1 VKSGNRAA
9 FLVAI
14 QPGSL
19 SQRPGGVNTRLAVR
33 QIAKISR
40 PEHDAGALSGNPILP
55 SKTIEEPARQVPL
68 YGEYDV
74 AVLGGGPAGIAAA
87 VAAAR
92 AGRRTLLIERYGFL
106 GGMGTAAGVTNF
118 CGLHANVH
126 GEMHRV
132 VQGIASELLD
142 RIDRLGGLNA
152 PHLILGKILAQAY
165 DTAAYKIA
173 ADDLLATHKV
183 DILFHAL
190 GAGVVMHDIRSIN
203 ALMVETKAGRQAVR
217 AGIFI
222 DCSGDGD
229 LAAWAGAPFEI
240 GDDQGHMLYPSMMF
254 RLNGIDPEKAG
265 DAWRTIPALM
275 EKAEAAGTH
284 KFPRKAAIVRPQR
297 SQIEWRVNFTQVA
310 REDGAA
316 VSGLDPDE
324 MTRGEIEG
332 RRQAVKAFEFLR
344 TVPGFEKS
352 YIVDLPPQLG
362 IRETRRVVGGY
373 MLSGEDVLG
382 CASFEDSIGV
392 NGWPMESHVAGDVIF
407 KFPPIPESRGYN
419 ELPYRM
425 LVPEGIDNLLMAGRC
440 ASMTHDGQSAARV
453 SGACFAMGEAAG
465 AAADLAL
472 SGNTIPRDI
481 AVEKLQQ
488 ALQQQGAFIGRG
500 QKVPEGL

>member
-1 VKSGNRAA
+1 MR
-9 FLVAI
+9 
-14 QPGSL
+14 
-19 SQRPGGVNTRLAVR
+19 
-33 QIAKISR
+33 
-40 PEHDAGALSGNPILP
+40 
-55 SKTIEEPARQVPL
+55 TITEPARKVPL
-68 YGEYDV
+68 YGEYDI

-87 VAAAR
+87 VAASR

-118 CGLHANVH
+118 CGLHANVY

-132 VQGIASELLD
+132 VQGVASDLLD

-152 PHLILGKILAQAY
+152 PHLILGKIFAQAY

-173 ADDLLATHKV
+173 ADDLLAAHKV

-190 GAGVVMHDIRSIN
+190 GAGVVMHDDKRIN
-203 ALMVETKAGRQAVR
+203 ALMIETKAGRQAVR
-217 AGIFI
+217 ANIFI

-229 LAAWAGAPFEI
+229 LAAWSGAPYEI
-240 GDDQGHMLYPSMMF
+240 GDNAGSMLYPSMMF
-254 RLNGIDPEKAG
+254 RLNGVDPERAG
-265 DAWRTIPALM
+265 EAWRTIPALM
-275 EKAEAAGTH
+275 EQAEAAGTH

-297 SQIEWRVNFTQVA
+297 SQIEWRVNFTQLA
-310 REDGAA
+310 RKDGTA
-316 VSGLDPDE
+316 VNGLEPDDL
-324 MTRGEIEG
+324 TRGEIEG
-332 RRQAVKAFEFLR
+332 RRQAIKAFEFLR

-373 MLSGEDVLG
+373 TLSGEDVLG

-392 NGWPMESHVAGDVIF
+392 NGWPIESHVAGDVIF
-407 KFPPIPESRGYN
+407 RFPPIPESRGFN

-425 LVPEGIDNLLMAGRC
+425 LVPEGVDNLLIAGRC

-465 AAADLAL
+465 SAAALAL
-472 SGNTIPRDI
+472 SGNTNPRDI
-481 AVEKLQQ
+481 AVENLQQ
-488 ALQQQGAFIGRG
+488 ALKAQGAFIGRD
-500 QKVPEGL
+500 QKIPEGL

>member
-1 VKSGNRAA
+1 M
-9 FLVAI
+9 
-14 QPGSL
+14 
-19 SQRPGGVNTRLAVR
+19 
-33 QIAKISR
+33 IAR
-40 PEHDAGALSGNPILP
+40 ALSGNPNLP
-55 SKTIEEPARQVPL
+55 PKTIEEPARQVPL
-68 YGEYDV
+68 YGEYEV
-74 AVLGGGPAGIAAA
+74 AVLGGGPAGIAAS

-126 GEMHRV
+126 GGMHRV
-132 VQGIASELLD
+132 VQGIASELLA
-142 RIDRLGGLNA
+142 RIDRLDGLNA

-173 ADDLLATHKV
+173 ADDLLLSHKV

-190 GAGVVMHDIRSIN
+190 GAGVVMQDERRIN
-203 ALMVETKAGRQAVR
+203 ALMVETKAGRQAVT
-217 AGIFI
+217 ADIFI

-229 LAAWAGAPFEI
+229 LAAWAGARYEV
-240 GDDQGHMLYPSMMF
+240 GDVDGSMLYPSMMF

-284 KFPRKAAIVRPQR
+284 HFPRKAAIVRPQR
-297 SQIEWRVNFTQVA
+297 SQIEWRVNFTQLS
-310 REDGAA
+310 REDGTAIN
-316 VSGLDPDE
+316 GLEPDDL
-324 MTRGEIEG
+324 TRGEIDG
-332 RRQAVKAFEFLR
+332 RRQALNAFNFLR

-373 MLSGEDVLG
+373 MLSGDDVLG
-382 CASFEDSIGV
+382 CAAFEDSIGV
-392 NGWPMESHVAGDVIF
+392 NGWPMEQHVAGDVIF
-407 KFPPIPESRGYN
+407 KFPPIPESRGFN

-425 LVPEGIDNLLMAGRC
+425 LTPEGIDNLLVAGRC

-465 AAADLAL
+465 TAAALAL
-472 SGNTIPRDI
+472 DGNAMPCEI
-481 AVEKLQQ
+481 AVGKLQHQ
-488 ALQQQGAFIGRG
+488 LKQQGAFIGRD
-500 QKVPEGL
+500 QSVPEGL